1 MNSSTK
7 RISYYESPHK
17 LYVGNLAKTVRPEQ
31 LRDLFSRFGNV
42 VSARVLHDFKQGNS
56 RVYAFLSFQ
65 SEAERD
71 AAMSLNG
78 TVKSASNHFMILFH
92 LLLFFLISLVFLAG
106 ILWTYT
112 NR

>member
-1 MNSSTK
+1 MNSKRRNFNKMNSSTK
-7 RISYYESPHK
+7 RILYYEAPHK

-31 LRDLFSRFGNV
+31 LRGLFSRFGNV
-42 VSARVLHDFKQGNS
+42 VTARVLHDYKQGKS

-78 TVKSASNHFMILFH
+78 TEFCGRTLIVKEG
-92 LLLFFLISLVFLAG
+92 VG
-106 ILWTYT
+106 RTEP
-112 NR
+112 